1 MAYTPRIADRELDEL
16 LAELPAVALEGAKGV
31 GKTAT
36 AERRAR
42 TTYRLDESAHR
53 ELAEADP
60 SILTQADPPVLI
72 DEWQFVP
79 ALWDAVRRAV
89 DHDSTPARFIL
100 TGSATPTEAPQHTGA
115 GRIVSLRMRPLSLV
129 ERIASS
135 PTVGLRQLLSGTR
148 APLRGRSKLGVRE
161 YTQEIVASG
170 FPGLRKLSKR
180 ALRAQ
185 LDGYLRYIV
194 ERDVPEFGARV
205 RRPDTLRRWMAAY
218 AAATSTTATFDAI
231 RKAASSGDGTVPAKS
246 TASAYREVL
255 ERLFVVDPVPGW
267 STSHNQFTRL
277 TQLPKHQMVDPALAA
292 RLLGVD
298 EEALLEGR
306 DAPEPAP
313 RDGSL
318 LGRLFE
324 SLVTLSVRV
333 LAQAAELRV
342 HHLRTKDGRQEV
354 DLILERADRRV
365 VAVEVKLGS
374 SVTDHDVKHLT
385 WLREILGNDLLD
397 SIMVTTGPQ
406 AYRRADGVGV
416 VPAALLGM

>member
-1 MAYTPRIADRELDEL
+1 MTYAPRVADRELDEL
-16 LAELPAVALEGAKGV
+16 LAELPAVALEGPKGV

-42 TTYRLDESAHR
+42 TTFRLDEPAHR
-53 ELAEADP
+53 ELADADP

-72 DEWQFVP
+72 DEWQHVP
-79 ALWDAVRRAV
+79 AVWDAVRRAV
-89 DHDSTPARFIL
+89 DRDSTPARFII
-100 TGSATPTEAPQHTGA
+100 TGSATPPETPQHSGA
-115 GRIVSLRMRPLSLV
+115 GRIVTLRMRPMSLV
-129 ERIASS
+129 ERINSK
-135 PTVGLRQLLSGTR
+135 PTVGLQQLLSGAR
-148 APLRGRSKLGVRE
+148 APLRGESKLGLGE
-161 YTQEIVASG
+161 YTHEIVASG

-194 ERDVPEFGARV
+194 ERDVPEFGMQV
-205 RRPDTLRRWMAAY
+205 RRPDTLRRWMMAY
-218 AAATSTTATFDAI
+218 AAATSTTATFEAI
-231 RKAASSGDGTVPAKS
+231 RKAATSGDGTVPAKTTVS
-246 TASAYREVL
+246 TYRDVL
-255 ERLFVVDPVPGW
+255 ERLFIVDPVPGW
-267 STSHNQFTRL
+267 STSHNHFTRL
-277 TQLPKHQMVDPALAA
+277 TQLPKHQMADPALAA

-306 DAPEPAP
+306 GTPELAP

-333 LAQAAELRV
+333 IAQANELRV
-342 HHLRTKDGRQEV
+342 CHLRTRDGRQEI

-365 VAVEVKLGS
+365 VAIEVKLGS
-374 SVTDHDVKHLT
+374 SVSDNDVKHLV
-385 WLREILGNDLLD
+385 WLQEILGDDLLD
-397 SIMVTTGPQ
+397 SIVVTTGPQ

-416 VPAALLGM
+416 VPAALLGV